1 MAKAEAKTKATQ
13 ASVRAYLDAIEDA
26 DRRKD
31 CETLAEMMQ
40 KTTGFPPVMWGTS
53 IVGFG
58 SYHYQYASGHQ
69 GDACLVGFSS
79 RKGDIS
85 IYVMAGVEGQAAL
98 LEKLGKYKAGK
109 GCLYLKR
116 TADVDLKVLAKMVKN
131 AVADLQRRYPQK

>member
-1 MAKAEAKTKATQ
+1 MAKAEAKTKATH
-13 ASVRAYLDAIEDA
+13 ASVRDYLDAIENE

-31 CETLAEMMQ
+31 CEILSELMQ

-58 SYHYQYASGHQ
+58 SYHYRYDSGHE

-85 IYVMAGVEGQAAL
+85 VYVMAGMEGQAEL
-98 LEKLGKYKAGK
+98 MEKLGKHKAGK

-116 TADVDLKVLAKMVKN
+116 TADVDLKVLAAMVKN
-131 AVADLQRRYPQK
+131 AAAELQGRYP

>member
-13 ASVRAYLDAIEDA
+13 ASVRDYLDAIEDE

-31 CETLAEMMQ
+31 CEILAELMQ

-58 SYHYQYASGHQ
+58 SYHYRYASGHE

-85 IYVMAGVEGQAAL
+85 VYVMAGMDEQAEL
-98 LEKLGKYKAGK
+98 LEKLGKHKAGK
-109 GCLYLKR
+109 GCLYIKR
-116 TADVDLKVLAKMVKN
+116 TADVDLKVLAKLVKN
-131 AVADLQRRYPQK
+131 SVAELQLRYP